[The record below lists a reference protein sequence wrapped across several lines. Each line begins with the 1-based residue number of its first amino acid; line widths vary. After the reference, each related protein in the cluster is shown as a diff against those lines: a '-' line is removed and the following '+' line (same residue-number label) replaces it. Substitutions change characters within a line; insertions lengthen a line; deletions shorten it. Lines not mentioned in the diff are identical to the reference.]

1 MQVRGQ
7 RRFLLQFTVT
17 TPSYDALI
25 VQGDFNARID
35 SKNKG
40 RERTTGKEGIGN
52 IIDMAAGGMT
62 FVKKTIL

>member
-7 RRFLLQFTVT
+7 RRFLLQLTIIII
-17 TPSYDALI
+17 SYDILI

-40 RERTTGKEGIGN
+40 REGSTGKEGIGN
-52 IIDMAAGGMT
+52 IIDMA
-62 FVKKTIL
+62 